1 MRTPIRRRLMV
12 MGLVTSG
19 TALLL
24 TVAAFLAYDIVTFR
38 QSAVRNI
45 ATLSEVIAANST
57 AALAFDIPEDATE
70 VLSSLDAEPNI
81 VAASLYSSDGR
92 LFARYPADAPDD
104 AFPAQPSAD
113 GFLFRPNRLDGFQA
127 VVQNGTTRLGTL
139 YLRSDTRALYDRLA
153 LYGLVAVFVLAA
165 SLAVAYAISRKMQRQ
180 ISQPLLALTRTASAV
195 SERRDYSVRAAQGDG
210 LEIGRL
216 TDAFNHMLSQI
227 QGQDL
232 QLRESESRVRAVL
245 DSALSA
251 VVVIDGASRIV
262 DWNARAEA
270 IFGWSRREVLGEDLA
285 SLIIPE
291 RHREAHRRAMAQY
304 LQTGDGPIIGRTLE
318 LSALRRSGDEFPVEL
333 AVSAV
338 RAGESVN
345 FCGFLTDITERK
357 EAQGRVQAQL
367 GRLELLNRITRAIG
381 DRLDL
386 PSIFTVVLRN
396 LEDNLP
402 IDFGCVC
409 QYDAGNE
416 TLTVASV
423 GHRSF
428 EVAEAIGLMPGT
440 TFPVGTNGLAHCV
453 RGRLVY
459 EPDLSQVTFPFPAQ
473 LTKGNLGSLVVAPLL
488 AESRVFG
495 VLFAARRLKRAFTS
509 ADTEFLR
516 QLSEHVAL
524 AAHQSQLYAALQ
536 AAYDDLRQSQQT
548 VMQQERLRALGQ
560 LASGIAHDIN
570 NAISP
575 VSLYTESL
583 LEREENLSPRA
594 REYLSTIQRSVD
606 DVAHTV
612 ARMREFYR
620 PREPQLV
627 LAQVDI
633 NKLLHQVVEL
643 TRARWSD
650 QAQEKG
656 IVIELKVDLDAELP
670 CIMGAESEIRDALT
684 NLIFN
689 AVDAMPDGG
698 TLGLRTLVKTTEEP
712 DGESLQHVAVEVRDT
727 GIGMDEETRRRCLEP
742 FYTTKGERGT
752 GLGLAMV
759 FGMVQRHSAD
769 LEIDSAEGAGTI
781 MRLIFPVPVT
791 VVSTAVR
798 HETRAQT
805 LRGLRI
811 LIVDD
816 DPLLIRSLRETLQAD
831 GHDVTAADGGQAGID
846 AFAASKQAGPPF
858 DVVVTDLGMPYVDGR
873 KVAAS
878 IRAADSEMPI
888 VLLTGWG
895 QRLIA
900 ENDTPHGV
908 DRVLA
913 KPPKLHELRSAF
925 AELCGL
931 KRSTG
936 TG

>member
-1 MRTPIRRRLMV
+1 
-12 MGLVTSG
+12 
-19 TALLL
+19 
-24 TVAAFLAYDIVTFR
+24 
-38 QSAVRNI
+38 
-45 ATLSEVIAANST
+45 VI
-57 AALAFDIPEDATE
+57 
-70 VLSSLDAEPNI
+70 
-81 VAASLYSSDGR
+81 
-92 LFARYPADAPDD
+92 
-104 AFPAQPSAD
+104 
-113 GFLFRPNRLDGFQA
+113 
-127 VVQNGTTRLGTL
+127 
-139 YLRSDTRALYDRLA
+139 
-153 LYGLVAVFVLAA
+153 
-165 SLAVAYAISRKMQRQ
+165 
-180 ISQPLLALTRTASAV
+180 
-195 SERRDYSVRAAQGDG
+195 
-210 LEIGRL
+210 
-216 TDAFNHMLSQI
+216 
-227 QGQDL
+227 
-232 QLRESESRVRAVL
+232 
-245 DSALSA
+245 
-251 VVVIDGASRIV
+251 
-262 DWNARAEA
+262 
-270 IFGWSRREVLGEDLA
+270 
-285 SLIIPE
+285 
-291 RHREAHRRAMAQY
+291 
-304 LQTGDGPIIGRTLE
+304 
-318 LSALRRSGDEFPVEL
+318 
-333 AVSAV
+333 
-338 RAGESVN
+338 
-345 FCGFLTDITERK
+345 
-357 EAQGRVQAQL
+357 
-367 GRLELLNRITRAIG
+367 
-381 DRLDL
+381 
-386 PSIFTVVLRN
+386 
-396 LEDNLP
+396 
-402 IDFGCVC
+402 
-409 QYDAGNE
+409 
-416 TLTVASV
+416 
-423 GHRSF
+423 
-428 EVAEAIGLMPGT
+428 
-440 TFPVGTNGLAHCV
+440 
-453 RGRLVY
+453 
-459 EPDLSQVTFPFPAQ
+459 
-473 LTKGNLGSLVVAPLL
+473 APLL

-495 VLFAARRLKRAFTS
+495 VLFAARRLKNAFTS

-536 AAYDDLRQSQQT
+536 AAYEDLRQSQQT

-627 LAQVDI
+627 LAHVDL

-656 IVIELKVDLDAELP
+656 IVIELKVDLDPELP
-670 CIMGAESEIRDALT
+670 RIMGAESEIRDALT

-698 TLGLRTLVKTTEEP
+698 TLGLRTHVTSTLEP

-769 LEIDSAEGAGTI
+769 LEIESAEGVGSV
-781 MRLIFPVPVT
+781 MRLVFPVPVT
-791 VVSTAVR
+791 MVSTAVR
-798 HETRAQT
+798 HESRTQA
-805 LRGLRI
+805 LRGLRV

-846 AFAASKQAGPPF
+846 AFAASKQQAQPF

-878 IRAADSEMPI
+878 IRAADSEVPI

-931 KRSTG
+931 KRGTG

>member
-1 MRTPIRRRLMV
+1 MRIPIRRQLMV
-12 MGLVTSG
+12 MMLVTSG

-70 VLSSLDAEPNI
+70 VLSSLDAEPSI

-104 AFPAQPSAD
+104 VFPTHPSAD
-113 GFLFRPNRLDGFQA
+113 GFLFRNNRLDGFQP

-139 YLRSDTRALYDRLA
+139 YLRSDIRALYERLL
-153 LYGLVAVFVLAA
+153 LYGIVAVFVLAA
-165 SLAVAYAISRKMQRQ
+165 SLAVAYVTSRRMQKQ
-180 ISQPLLALTRTASAV
+180 ISQPLLALARTASAV
-195 SERRDYSVRAAQGDG
+195 SERRDYSVRAGHGEG

-216 TDAFNHMLSQI
+216 TDAFNHMLAQI

-232 QLRESESRVRAVL
+232 QLRESEHRVRAVL

-270 IFGWSRREVLGEDLA
+270 IFGWSRREVLGENL
-285 SLIIPE
+285 SGLIIPE
-291 RHREAHRRAMAQY
+291 RHRESHRRGMLHY
-304 LQTGDGPIIGRTLE
+304 LQTGDGPIMGRTLE
-318 LSALRRSGDEFPVEL
+318 LSALRRTGEEFPVEL

-357 EAQGRVQAQL
+357 QAQGRLQAQL

-428 EVAEAIGLMPGT
+428 EVAELVGLMPGA

-453 RGRLVY
+453 RGRLVH

-473 LTKGNLGSLVVAPLL
+473 LTRGNMGSLVIAPLL

-495 VLFAARRLKRAFTS
+495 VLFAARRLKNAFTS

-536 AAYDDLRQSQQT
+536 AAYEDLRQSQQT

-627 LAQVDI
+627 LAQVDL

-656 IVIELKVDLDAELP
+656 IVIELKVELDPDLP
-670 CIMGAESEIRDALT
+670 RIMGAESEIRDALT

-689 AVDAMPDGG
+689 AVDAMPEGG
-698 TLGLRTLVKTTEEP
+698 TLGLSTHVKTTIEP
-712 DGESLQHVAVEVRDT
+712 SGESLQHVAVEVRDT
-727 GIGMDEETRRRCLEP
+727 GVGMDEETRRRCLEP

-769 LEIDSAEGAGTI
+769 LEIDSAERVGTV
-781 MRLIFPVPVT
+781 MRLVFPVPVT
-791 VVSTAVR
+791 MVSTAVR
-798 HETRAQT
+798 HDARTHA
-805 LRGLRI
+805 LRGLRV

-831 GHDVTAADGGQAGID
+831 GHDVTAAEGGQAGID
-846 AFAASKQAGPPF
+846 EFAASKQKGQPF
-858 DVVVTDLGMPYVDGR
+858 DVIVTDLGMPYVDGR

-878 IRAADSEMPI
+878 IRAADSEVPI

-913 KPPKLHELRSAF
+913 KPPKLHELRSTF

-936 TG
+936 TR